1 MVVGNS
7 DQYNYD
13 PKQNYFKELQKK
25 SAQVYLFE
33 FIGGHDLS
41 VGQWQRLAIA
51 RAFFRDASVIVLDE
65 PSSALDPEAE
75 AQLFENIRELCVG
88 RAVVIISHRF
98 STVTSADRIYVL
110 EHGLVVDQ
118 GSHRE
123 LMEAGGEY
131 ARLFTIQAER
141 YLDPS

>member
-1 MVVGNS
+1 M
-7 DQYNYD
+7 
-13 PKQNYFKELQKK
+13 
-25 SAQVYLFE
+25 
-33 FIGGHDLS
+33 
-41 VGQWQRLAIA
+41 
-51 RAFFRDASVIVLDE
+51 DA
-65 PSSALDPEAE
+65 EAE
-75 AQLFENIRELCVG
+75 AQVFDRV
-88 RAVVIISHRF
+88 RALTESQIAILISHRF